1 MARWLT
7 IGCLGFLVLLLLGGW
22 AAYTWIVRPAQAL
35 LSDFR
40 QVITLDQG
48 VKRQN
53 PYTAPPNGQLTQA
66 QVERLIRVQ
75 RAVKEQLGAR
85 WSGLEARFNQL
96 TQSQGGSSSLDY
108 RKALDLFRESGSL
121 IVDAK
126 RIQVAA
132 LNAQGF
138 SAQEYAWV
146 RGQVYAALGL
156 GLPKLD
162 PAEILRQINSR
173 NFNPQVALQKP
184 QAPPANVRLVQPFK
198 AELEAYYP
206 FTWFGL

>member
-7 IGCLGFLVLLLLGGW
+7 IGCLGFLVLLLIGGW

-40 QVITLDQG
+40 QVISLDQG
-48 VKRQN
+48 VRKQTD
-53 PYTAPPNGQLTQA
+53 YIPPVSGQLAQA
-66 QVERLIRVQ
+66 QVERFVKVQ
-75 RAVKEQLGAR
+75 REVKGRLGER

-96 TQSQGGSSSLDY
+96 TRSQVGSSSLDY
-108 RKALDLFRESGSL
+108 RRALDLFRDSGSL
-121 IVDAK
+121 MVDAK

-138 SAQEYAWV
+138 SAGEYAWV

-156 GLPKLD
+156 GTPKLN

-173 NFNPQVALQKP
+173 NFNPQVVLQQP

-198 AELEAYYP
+198 GELEAYYP

>member
-1 MARWLT
+1 LA
-7 IGCLGFLVLLLLGGW
+7 LLLIGGW

-40 QVITLDQG
+40 QVISLDQG
-48 VKRQN
+48 VHKQTA
-53 PYTAPPNGQLTQA
+53 YTPPAGGQLTQA
-66 QVERLIRVQ
+66 QVERFLKVQ
-75 RAVKEQLGAR
+75 REIKGQLGER

-96 TQSQGGSSSLDY
+96 TQSQVGSSSLDY
-108 RKALDLFRESGSL
+108 RKALDLFRDSGSL

-126 RIQVAA
+126 RLQVAA

-138 SAQEYAWV
+138 SAGEYAWV

-156 GLPKLD
+156 GIPKLN
-162 PAEILRQINSR
+162 PAEIMRQINSR
-173 NFNPQVALQKP
+173 DFNPQVALQQP
-184 QAPPANVRLVQPFK
+184 QAPLANVRLVQPFK
-198 AELEAYYP
+198 GELEAYYP